1 MIREL
6 EKVPSQNYSL
16 YAVGL
21 KRPFFRGDYD
31 VVFTGGTPV
40 VLFNTF
46 QNIKRAFVVTS
57 WQDERDG
64 KPIILPDV
72 EGKLC
77 LIASF
82 NCNRIRL
89 LDALLKQL
97 TVQDEHYIFTQPLL
111 FWYHLASVIQYA
123 KTKQNAIE
131 TLLEYESRLLF

>member
-1 MIREL
+1 MFLYMQDNVPRRSGKCCATVRGMFLCGEDFDSEDGFIDFSKLTLFIGDRKL

-64 KPIILPDV
+64 KLIILPDV

-77 LIASF
+77 LIESF
-82 NCNRIRL
+82 
-89 LDALLKQL
+89 K
-97 TVQDEHYIFTQPLL
+97 E
-111 FWYHLASVIQYA
+111 
-123 KTKQNAIE
+123 
-131 TLLEYESRLLF
+131 

>member
-1 MIREL
+1 MQNNVLRRAGKCCETVRGMFLCGEDFDSEYGSIGFGKLTFFIVGQGIGKTAVAKLFSLCSWL
-6 EKVPSQNYSL
+6 EK
-16 YAVGL
+16 A
-21 KRPFFRGDYD
+21 FFRGDYD

-82 NCNRIRL
+82 
-89 LDALLKQL
+89 K
-97 TVQDEHYIFTQPLL
+97 E
-111 FWYHLASVIQYA
+111 
-123 KTKQNAIE
+123 
-131 TLLEYESRLLF
+131 

>member
-1 MIREL
+1 MTMGL

-82 NCNRIRL
+82 
-89 LDALLKQL
+89 K
-97 TVQDEHYIFTQPLL
+97 E
-111 FWYHLASVIQYA
+111 
-123 KTKQNAIE
+123 
-131 TLLEYESRLLF
+131 

>member
-1 MIREL
+1 MFLYMRDNVLRRSGKCCATVRGMFLCGEDFDSEYRSIDFSKLAFFIIGGQGTGKSTVAKLFSLCSWL
-6 EKVPSQNYSL
+6 EK
-16 YAVGL
+16 A
-21 KRPFFRGDYD
+21 FFRGDYD

-64 KPIILPDV
+64 KLIILPDV

-82 NCNRIRL
+82 
-89 LDALLKQL
+89 K
-97 TVQDEHYIFTQPLL
+97 E
-111 FWYHLASVIQYA
+111 
-123 KTKQNAIE
+123 
-131 TLLEYESRLLF
+131 

>member
-1 MIREL
+1 MFIFL
-6 EKVPSQNYSL
+6 V
-16 YAVGL
+16 
-21 KRPFFRGDYD
+21 FRQSGGEYIFK
-31 VVFTGGTPV
+31 FTSGTPV

-72 EGKLC
+72 KGKLC

-97 TVQDEHYIFTQPLL
+97 TVQDEHYIFTQQLL

>member
-1 MIREL
+1 MFLYMQDNVLRRAGKCCATVREMFLCGEDFDSEDGFIDFSKLTLSIGDREL
-6 EKVPSQNYSL
+6 EKLPSQNYSL

-57 WQDERDG
+57 WQAERDG

-82 NCNRIRL
+82 
-89 LDALLKQL
+89 K
-97 TVQDEHYIFTQPLL
+97 E
-111 FWYHLASVIQYA
+111 
-123 KTKQNAIE
+123 
-131 TLLEYESRLLF
+131 